1 MNNIDQCYEI
11 LKLKPNALPEE
22 VKQAYRDLAMVWHP
36 DRFPADNPRLKEK
49 AQEEL
54 KRINAAYEV
63 IKSHQFSY
71 SANTKSPTADTKNDR
86 ASATNPKPPNSTDAK
101 TYYEQGMEQAK
112 RGKYK
117 EAIAD
122 FLRAILINPN
132 YAEAYK
138 YRGIAHSKV
147 GDNQK
152 AISDLKQAA
161 NLYLKQGNTNNYQ
174 DVLEWLK
181 KLQPP
186 EPVNTVET
194 SYFNLQELLLARRW
208 READQETLNIMLKLA
223 GREKEGW
230 LRVEDIK
237 NFPSTHLKTLD
248 KLWVKSS
255 KGHFGFTVQ
264 KRILQMS
271 KNCGLFGYET
281 FDEIVGW
288 RVKGYLNEK
297 YSWLV
302 KEQHLRFSM
311 NAPVG
316 HLPVKWCVLNQAV
329 CVEVLGS
336 ILSRP
341 DL

>member
-1 MNNIDQCYEI
+1 MNDINQCYEI
-11 LKLKPNALPEE
+11 LGLKPGASWEE

-49 AQEEL
+49 AQQEL
-54 KRINAAYEV
+54 KRIIAAYEV
-63 IKSHQFSY
+63 TKSHQFSY
-71 SANTKSPTADTKNDR
+71 SANTKSSSSADAKTHQ
-86 ASATNPKPPNSTDAK
+86 ASRPDHKPPSYTDAK
-101 TYYEQGMEQAK
+101 TYYEQGMEKAK

-122 FLRAILINPN
+122 FLRAILSNSN

-138 YRGIAHSKV
+138 YRGIAHSKL

-161 NLYLKQGNTNNYQ
+161 DLYLKQGSTNDYQ

-186 EPVNTVET
+186 EAEID
-194 SYFNLQELLLARRW
+194 YYCRLHKLLSAGKW

-223 GREKEGW
+223 EREKEGW

-237 NFPSTHLKTLD
+237 NFPSPHLKTLD

-255 KGHFGFTVQ
+255 KSHFGFTVQ

-281 FDEIVGW
+281 FCEIVGW
-288 RVKGYLNEK
+288 RKKGYLHQTDC
-297 YSWLV
+297 LLL
-302 KEQHLRFSM
+302 KEQHLTFSM
-311 NAPVG
+311 NAPIG
-316 HLPVKWCVLNQAV
+316 HLPVKCCVFNQAI
-329 CVEVLGS
+329 CVEMLSS
-336 ILSRP
+336 ILSHP